1 MRWAAWTICKREI
14 KSLFVSP
21 IAYVVLGLF
30 ALASGILFRLG
41 MEQFDHFLKDPQIQ
55 MQLAQ
60 SPDFLNLV
68 NINSFLVINVTQVT
82 FTLLLIAIPFFT
94 MRLLTEERVNHTYEL
109 LKTSPCSNWDII
121 LGKFIAS
128 AFFLF
133 LCLLSHGMFIAL
145 MFLYGNPEPLPILS
159 AYLGLFLAG
168 LTFVAVG
175 LFASAIT
182 NHQIIALMISFAI
195 NVGLVIVSWGA
206 TNTFDRLANFLQQAS
221 ISHHYEQFN
230 QGIIQV
236 SSLVYFISVLILFLG
251 VGRIAVQAAS
261 RA

>member
-21 IAYVVLGLF
+21 IAYLVLGLF
-30 ALASGILFRLG
+30 ALASGILFRMA
-41 MEQFDHFLKDPQIQ
+41 MEQFDRFLRDPQIQ

-60 SPDFLNLV
+60 NPDFLNLI

-82 FTLLLIAIPFFT
+82 FTLLLIVIPFFT

-109 LKTSPCSNWDII
+109 LKTSPLSNWDIV
-121 LGKFIAS
+121 LGKFMAAS
-128 AFFLF
+128 FFLI
-133 LCLLSHGMFIAL
+133 LCLLTHGIFLVLMFI
-145 MFLYGNPEPLPILS
+145 YGDPEVLPIFS
-159 AYLGLFLAG
+159 AYLGLFLSG
-168 LTFVAVG
+168 LCFMAVG

-182 NHQIIALMISFAI
+182 HHQIIALLISFAI
-195 NVGLVIVSWGA
+195 NVGLVVVSWA
-206 TNTFDRLANFLQQAS
+206 ANNTYDRLANFLQKSS
-221 ISHHYEQFN
+221 ITFHYEQFN

-236 SSLVYFISVLILFLG
+236 SSLVYFASLLILFLAA
-251 VGRIAVQAAS
+251 GRIAVQAAS